1 MIYPNSTAIPRQDL
15 SVVVRQGQGM
25 NKLNIGT
32 KIFPRFGVNRMNG
45 FLVKLG
51 VAGMEMLRIMDKIV
65 EPGGDIERI
74 TLEFDGQ
81 TFTLAI
87 RKEEAAVP
95 DERKLEYD
103 DYFPVEAAVAQ
114 VLENKMELTHEYLSS
129 VALFNTTTFGA
140 ATNSAVAYTEALI
153 ATMNPIRDIQDSIQ
167 RVKDKGEVPNT
178 VVIPDRVF
186 ARMRRATLVQN
197 FLVGQL
203 GAGKEVTVNAI
214 KTALADEGIEE
225 VLIGGSSYN
234 NAAHKATP
242 SLTKIWPNTYIWVGR
257 TDTGFTAGD
266 DEWEGVES
274 VQGVGATLYWEEYGA
289 RETETYRDEP
299 REQNVIR
306 GKTSEVPYVANA
318 NAGDLI
324 ATQYA

>member
-1 MIYPNSTAIPRQDL
+1 MIYPNTTAIPRQDL

-25 NKLNIGT
+25 NKLNIGA

-51 VAGMEMLRIMDKIV
+51 IAGMEMLRIMDKIV
-65 EPGGDIERI
+65 DPGGDVERI

-81 TFTLAI
+81 TFQLAI
-87 RKEEAAVP
+87 RKEEAVVP
-95 DERKLEYD
+95 EERKLEYG
-103 DYFPVEAAVAQ
+103 DYFPVESAVAQ
-114 VLENKMELTHEYLSS
+114 LMENKMELTHEYLSS
-129 VALFNTTTFGA
+129 TALFNTTTFGA

-203 GAGKEVTVNAI
+203 GAGKEVTAAGFQA
-214 KTALADEGIEE
+214 ALADEGIEQ

-242 SLTKIWPNTYIWVGR
+242 VMAKIWPNTYIWVGR
-257 TDTGFTAGD
+257 VDTSFEASD
-266 DEWEGVES
+266 DEWDGVES
-274 VQGVGATLYWEEYGA
+274 VAGVGATLFWEEYGA
-289 RETETYRDEP
+289 REVETYRDEP
-299 REQNVIR
+299 RESNVLR
-306 GKTSEVPYVANA
+306 AKTSEVPYVANG